1 MRLAWLKDS
10 DATAPF
16 QVRRIHVWSG
26 RPQRAKSFRAESR
39 AAQYGQKIDRVGYPA
54 AAYLSSGNQSSDRQ
68 TARSEVVA
76 KAFRARDRD
85 RRGRGQ
91 CHGRPLDPRP
101 LGAGLTDEEVMVAA
115 HIGNDRLVHLVASD
129 PD

>member
-1 MRLAWLKDS
+1 MRLAWPKDS

-39 AAQYGQKIDRVGYPA
+39 AAQYGQKIDRVGHPA
-54 AAYLSSGNQSSDRQ
+54 AAYLSSGNQSSDWQ

-76 KAFRARDRD
+76 KAFRARHQDRP
-85 RRGRGQ
+85 GRGQ
-91 CHGRPLDPRP
+91 LHGRPLDPRDDTRIAAP
-101 LGAGLTDEEVMVAA
+101 ACTVAITDERVRAKLA
-115 HIGNDRLVHLVASD
+115 IF
-129 PD
+129 